1 MEGFRFMLVEAV
13 NPEYT
18 FKSSGS
24 RYITPFPLLL
34 VKNWHKSGSL
44 QLEKENFSCRFKL
57 VYKENNRSPS
67 NSLKV

>member
-24 RYITPFPLLL
+24 RNITPFPFLW
-34 VKNWHKSGSL
+34 VQNWHMSGSL
-44 QLEKENFSCRFKL
+44 QLEKRNFFLSF
-57 VYKENNRSPS
+57 
-67 NSLKV
+67 